1 MEELQRRVGALEEAV
16 EELRAALTA
25 RDREIERLRRLVGD
39 PQPPSPGPREDTPGA
54 RVWRALEGLMRDAP
68 GRLKRSLESVAR
80 EVAALAARGDEAALE
95 RLATNLVPEVI
106 ELCQD
111 SRRSGDTGELFYET
125 LEDRFEEMMEACELE
140 PIAPEPGDAYQNALH
155 NAVRV
160 VRTGESSKRDTV
172 ELCLGRGFRWRG
184 RLLRKAEVSVYL

>member
-1 MEELQRRVGALEEAV
+1 MEELQRRVDRLEDAV
-16 EELRAALTA
+16 RKIQAALVE
-25 RDREIERLRRLVGD
+25 RDREIDRLRRLVGD
-39 PQPPSPGPREDTPGA
+39 SQPVEADGNAPAA

-68 GRLKRSLESVAR
+68 DRLNRSLESVAR
-80 EVAALAARGDEAALE
+80 EISALVAREDEATLE

-140 PIAPEPGDAYQNALH
+140 PIAPEPGEAYQNSLH

-160 VRTGESSKRDTV
+160 VRTGEPAKRDTV
-172 ELCLGRGFRWRG
+172 ELCLSRGFRWRG